1 MRIFVVFI
9 SVLFLLGCVSALEQQ
24 AVFVLTLRYDKGNV
38 SAQSLVVTQGY
49 FSPPIDQPEEGYLLE
64 VLSVDRRVLYSQRFD
79 FNLEMSSA
87 ADPSWFDKQGRQV
100 YIPAANETRFYLEKT
115 SLELMLPYFRDASRI
130 QIKDSLGNIV
140 FSLVVN
146 TDKPQVSEQN
156 SLWQWIAGIGVVVIG
171 VILFF
176 IFRRKRLKS

>member
-9 SVLFLLGCVSALEQQ
+9 SVLFLLGCVSALDQQ

-100 YIPAANETRFYLEKT
+100 YIP
-115 SLELMLPYFRDASRI
+115 
-130 QIKDSLGNIV
+130 
-140 FSLVVN
+140 
-146 TDKPQVSEQN
+146 
-156 SLWQWIAGIGVVVIG
+156 
-171 VILFF
+171 
-176 IFRRKRLKS
+176 